1 MIPMEWTIQVHAMGC
16 GPSSSERAVKV
27 SFMDQTPTFATE
39 ASDPKFPEIVLGLV
53 APYGTPLT
61 FFTTTLQG
69 ALKSRC
75 AYNSEVLHLSAY
87 TKMFTGLS
95 QPYPATG
102 VSEAERVGAAIL
114 TDRGDV
120 ISVGTNEVPRAGGG

>member
-1 MIPMEWTIQVHAMGC
+1 
-16 GPSSSERAVKV
+16 
-27 SFMDQTPTFATE
+27 MDQPSTFTTE

-61 FFTTTLQG
+61 YFTTALQG

-75 AYNSEVLHLSAY
+75 AYDSEVLHLSAY

-95 QPYPATG
+95 QPHPATG
-102 VSEAERVGAAIL
+102 VSEAERVGALMTRGNQAREL
-114 TDRGDV
+114 TENG
-120 ISVGTNEVPRAGGG
+120 EVFGLCALND